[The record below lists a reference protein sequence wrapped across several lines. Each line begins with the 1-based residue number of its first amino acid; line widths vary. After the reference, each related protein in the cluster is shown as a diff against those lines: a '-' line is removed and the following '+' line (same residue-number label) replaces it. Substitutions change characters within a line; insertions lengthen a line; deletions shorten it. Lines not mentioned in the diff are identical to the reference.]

1 MLENLAERIATLEE
15 SATLQMAALVREL
28 KAKGEDIIDLTLGE
42 PDFDTPIHIKEAAKK
57 AIDQGITK
65 YTPVPGFLDLRKSI
79 VQKLKRDN
87 KLDYTPE
94 QIVASTGAKQ
104 SIANVVLSVI
114 NPGDEVIIPAPYWV
128 SYSAITH
135 LAEGKIVTIPSTVE
149 QDYKI
154 SAAQLEKA
162 ITPKSRLFI
171 FSSPCNP
178 TGAVYTRDE
187 LEALAVV
194 FRKYPNIII
203 LADEIYEY
211 INFTDANCS
220 MASLEGMYDRT
231 VIVNGFSKGFAM
243 TGWRLGYIA
252 APLWIAKACTKMQ
265 GQFTS
270 GTCSI
275 TQMAGEAAM
284 NGDMQPTV
292 DMCNHY
298 KRRRDLGYEKLV
310 KMPGVKVNLPTGA
323 FYFFTDISSF
333 FGKSNGTTKIN
344 NAGDMSMYLLS
355 DAKVSTVSG
364 DAFGDEN
371 CIRFSYATSDEK
383 LLKAMD
389 QIAISLAKLN

>member
-1 MLENLAERIATLEE
+1 MENLAERIANLEE

-57 AIDQGITK
+57 AIDKGITK
-65 YTPVPGFLDLRKSI
+65 YTPVAGFLDLRKSI
-79 VQKLKRDN
+79 VEKLKRDN
-87 KLDYTPE
+87 QLDYTPE

-104 SIANVVLSVI
+104 SIANVVLSLI

-135 LAEGKIVTIPSTVE
+135 LAEGKIVTIPSSVE
-149 QDYKI
+149 HDYKI
-154 SAAQLEKA
+154 TAAQLEKA

-178 TGAVYTRDE
+178 TGAVYTKDE

-211 INFTDANCS
+211 INFTGAHCS

-284 NGDMQPTV
+284 SGDMQPTV
-292 DMCNHY
+292 EMCNHY
-298 KRRRDLGYEKLV
+298 KRRRDLGYEKL
-310 KMPGVKVNLPTGA
+310 KQMTGVKVNLPTGA

-333 FGKSNGTTKIN
+333 FGKSNGTITIN
-344 NAGDMSMYLLS
+344 TAGDMSMYLLS

-371 CIRFSYATSDEK
+371 CIRFSYATSDDK

-389 QIAISLAKLN
+389 QIANSLAKLK

>member
-28 KAKGEDIIDLTLGE
+28 KTKGEQIIDLTLGE
-42 PDFDTPIHIKEAAKK
+42 PDFDTPVHIKEAAKK
-57 AIDQGITK
+57 AIDDGITK

-79 VQKLKRDN
+79 AEKLLRDN
-87 KLDYTPE
+87 HLTYSPE
-94 QIVASTGAKQ
+94 QIVVSTGAKQ
-104 SIANVVLSVI
+104 SIANVVLSII
-114 NPGDEVIIPAPYWV
+114 NPGDEVIIPAPFWV

-135 LAEGKIVTIPSTVE
+135 LAEGKMVMISANVD

-154 SAAQLEKA
+154 TPAQLEQA

-178 TGAVYTRDE
+178 TGAVYTKDE

-194 FRKYPNIII
+194 FRKHPQI
-203 LADEIYEY
+203 LVLSDEIYEY
-211 INFTDANCS
+211 INFIGEH
-220 MASLEGMYDRT
+220 ASIAALEGMYERT
-231 VIVNGFSKGFAM
+231 IIVNGFSKGFAM

-252 APLWIAKACTKMQ
+252 APLWIAKACSKMQ

-284 NGDMQPTV
+284 RGDMNATFQMR
-292 DMCNHY
+292 DQY
-298 KRRRDLGYEKLV
+298 KRRRDLGYAKLNE
-310 KMPGVKVNLPTGA
+310 MPGLKVNLPTGA

-333 FGKSNGTTKIN
+333 FGKKSGNTIVN
-344 NAGDMSMYLLS
+344 DANDMSMYLLS

-364 DAFGDEN
+364 DAFGDPN
-371 CIRFSYATSDEK
+371 CIRFSYATSEDK
-383 LLKAMD
+383 LLLAMEK
-389 QIAISLAKLN
+389 IAQSLAKLQ

>member
-1 MLENLAERIATLEE
+1 MLEKLAERIATLEE
-15 SATLQMAALVREL
+15 SATLQMAAMVREL
-28 KAKGEDIIDLTLGE
+28 KSRGEDIVDLTLGE
-42 PDFDTPIHIKEAAKK
+42 PDFDTPLHIKEAAKQ
-57 AIDQGITK
+57 AIDKGITK
-65 YTPVPGFLDLRKSI
+65 YTPVAGFLDLRKSI
-79 VQKLKRDN
+79 AQKLDRDN
-87 KLDYTPE
+87 QLTYTPE
-94 QIVASTGAKQ
+94 QIVCSTGAKQ
-104 SIANVVLSVI
+104 SIANVVLSLI

-135 LAEGKIVTIPSTVE
+135 LAEGKVITIASTVE

-154 SAAQLEKA
+154 TPAQLEA
-162 ITPKSRLFI
+162 VITPKSKLFI

-178 TGAVYTRDE
+178 TGAVYTKEE

-211 INFTDANCS
+211 INFTGVHAS
-220 MASLEGMYDRT
+220 IASLEGMYDRT

-252 APLWIAKACTKMQ
+252 APLWIAQACTKMQ

-284 NGDMQPTV
+284 LGDMTPTT
-292 DMCNHY
+292 DMCAHY
-298 KRRRDLGYEKLV
+298 KRRRDLGYAQLKNI
-310 KMPGVKVNLPTGA
+310 PGLKVNLPTGA

-333 FGKSNGTTKIN
+333 FGKKNGDISISN
-344 NAGDMSMYLLS
+344 AHDMSMYLLS

-364 DAFGDEN
+364 EAFGDGN
-371 CIRFSYATSDEK
+371 CIRFSYATSDDK
-383 LLKAMD
+383 LLLAMD
-389 QIAISLAKLN
+389 RIAISLAKLK